1 MVLLLFGTIKIKM
14 SKIKELL
21 ISVLII
27 GYSFQG
33 IAKEIPNSFA
43 DLAEKLMPSV
53 VNISTTTTVITNTN
67 PFPGFQFPP
76 GSPFEDMFKEFGTP
90 QKRKSAALG
99 SGFIIDEKGI
109 LITNNHVIQDAE
121 DIVVRVGGEKEYKAK
136 IIGADPLSDIAVLQ
150 INSKDKF
157 TPVKFGNSDKARI
170 GDWVI
175 AIGNPFGL
183 GGTVTSGIISA
194 RNRSIGLSRYED
206 YIQTDASI
214 NSGNSG
220 GPLFNMDGDVI
231 GINTAILGKGGSIG
245 IGFSIPSNSAK
256 KVIDQLIKFGETKRG
271 WLGVRIQTVTQEI
284 ADIEKLD
291 EPRGAL
297 VASVAEK
304 SPSDKAGIKAGDI
317 ITEFNGVKIKE
328 MKELPKIVAQTE
340 VGKTVD
346 VKIWR
351 NKKEITKK
359 IKLGRLETSSDFK
372 KEEKKET
379 EIETEISEIKSLK
392 IIVRPITKDDI
403 AQRNLPN
410 QTTGLVITNIGKSSP
425 VNYLSVNDIIVE
437 AQKKKIKNSKD
448 LENII
453 EAALKSNQKT
463 ILIAIYNNQNQR
475 RYIGVK
481 LD

>member
-1 MVLLLFGTIKIKM
+1 MNRIKKLLLALFIICFA
-14 SKIKELL
+14 SQ
-21 ISVLII
+21 VL
-27 GYSFQG
+27 
-33 IAKEIPNSFA
+33 AKDMPGSFA
-43 DLAEKLMPSV
+43 DLAERLMPSV
-53 VNISTTTTVITNTN
+53 VNISTTTTVVTNTN
-67 PFPGFQFPP
+67 PFPGFEFPP

-99 SGFIIDEKGI
+99 SGFIIDEKG
-109 LITNNHVIQDAE
+109 LVITNNHVIQGAD
-121 DIVVRVGGEKEYKAK
+121 DIVVRVGGDKEYKAK

-150 INSKDKF
+150 IESKEKF
-157 TPVKFGNSDKARI
+157 KPVKFGNSDKARI

-183 GGTVTSGIISA
+183 GGTVTAGIISA

-220 GPLFNMDGDVI
+220 GPLFDMNGDVI

-256 KVIDQLIKFGETKRG
+256 KVVSQLIEFGETKRG
-271 WLGVRIQTVTQEI
+271 WLGVRIQVVTKEI
-284 ADIEKLD
+284 ADVEKLN

-317 ITEFNGVKIKE
+317 ILEFNGTKIKE
-328 MKELPKIVAQTE
+328 MKELPIIVAQTE

-346 VKIWR
+346 VKVWR
-351 NKKEITKK
+351 NKKEINKK
-359 IKLGRLETSSDFK
+359 IILGRLETSSDFK
-372 KEEKKET
+372 KEDTKKT
-379 EIETEISEIKSLK
+379 KPEIPEISEIKSLK
-392 IIVRPITKDDI
+392 IIARLLTKKDI
-403 AQRNLPN
+403 AERKLPN
-410 QTTGLVITNIGKSSP
+410 QTTGLVITNIGKNSP
-425 VNYLSVNDIIVE
+425 FNNLNEGDIIIEV
-437 AQKKKIKNSKD
+437 QKEKIKSIKD
-448 LENII
+448 LEDVVDI
-453 EAALKSNQKT
+453 ALKSNEKT
-463 ILIAIYNNQNQR
+463 ILVVIYNNQNQR